1 MIAAWKFQVAALLL
15 LIQPKGDLDVLPADA
30 VLIVARAT
38 GQCGDKGAERRAG
51 RIGEIAPELA
61 RGICEAAGCVAGVE
75 QQPRRLAGSRR
86 QDHRSDA
93 RRVGKGWFHTGRSR
107 WSPSHKKKN
116 MRYQ

>member
-15 LIQPKGDLDVLPADA
+15 LIQPKGDVEVLPADT

-61 RGICEAAGCVAGVE
+61 RGICEAAGCVAGVD
-75 QQPRRLAGSRR
+75 QQPRRLASARP
-86 QDHRSDA
+86 QDKPPRADTVEGAGPATDPLDSK
-93 RRVGKGWFHTGRSR
+93 RVGG
-107 WSPSHKKKN
+107 
-116 MRYQ
+116 